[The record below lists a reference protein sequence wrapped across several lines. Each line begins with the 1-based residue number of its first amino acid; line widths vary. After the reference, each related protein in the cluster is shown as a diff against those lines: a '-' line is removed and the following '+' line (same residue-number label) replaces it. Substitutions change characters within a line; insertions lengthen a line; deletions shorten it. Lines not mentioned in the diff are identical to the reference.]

1 MTFKKASVSLIDR
14 PIDTEARDNLL
25 AAGHHPVLAD
35 CLARRGIR
43 SPEDLDPALHRLLPA
58 RGLRNIEIA
67 AQNIGQA
74 IISREHI
81 LVVGDYDAD
90 GATATAVLMR
100 GLKRLGADIS
110 FVVPDRFRFGY
121 GLTPGL
127 VDEVISAAD
136 TKRPDWIVTVDNGI
150 SCSAGVSAAQSY
162 GIQVMITDHHLPG
175 PTLPDALI
183 INPQLPDCGFPS
195 KNLAGVGVAFYL
207 LVAVRAWLAQNQSHR
222 ADHHMPRIDDLLSL
236 VALGTVADL
245 VRLDENNRRLVSQGL
260 QRIQRG
266 LAPPG
271 LTALF
276 DTCGRA
282 PQEATTQDLGLLIGP
297 RLNAAG
303 RLSDMAIGIR
313 CLLADSLEEAH
324 ALAAQ
329 LHDLNQSRRALQKSQ
344 TESAIQ
350 KTEILL
356 SRWPAELES
365 RPRALV
371 LYDPDWHQGV
381 VGLIAGNIK
390 DRIHRP
396 TLAFAPSNPG
406 SELLKGSGRSVT
418 GVHLRDILARVD
430 SLSPGLMEAFG
441 GHAMAAGVTLKQSH
455 LREFEEKLQQA
466 AEELIDPTLLAPTL
480 STDGPL
486 QSEYFSLETAKRIS
500 NQVWGQGFP
509 VPVFRNR
516 FMVRQQ
522 HRLKDRHLRLELVLA
537 EDPRRRVSGIWF
549 DGPISVPLEVTLAF
563 CLQVN
568 VYMGLETVQL
578 LIQAAEGCDRLH

>member
-1 MTFKKASVSLIDR
+1 MTFKTASVSLIDR
-14 PIDTEARDNLL
+14 PVDTKVRDDLL
-25 AAGHHPVLAD
+25 AAGLHPVLAD

-43 SPEDLDPALHRLLPA
+43 SPEDLDPALHKLLPA

-67 AQNIGQA
+67 AQNIGHA
-74 IISREHI
+74 IKAKEHI

-90 GATATAVLMR
+90 GATATAVLVL
-100 GLKRLGADIS
+100 GLKRLGAVIS
-110 FVVPDRFRFGY
+110 FLVPDRFRFGY

-127 VDEVISAAD
+127 VDDIISSVD
-136 TKRPDWIVTVDNGI
+136 VKRPDWIVTVDNGI
-150 SCSAGVSAAQSY
+150 SCAAGVSAAQSY

-175 PTLPDALI
+175 PTLPDTLI
-183 INPQLPDCGFPS
+183 INPQLPDCSFPS

-207 LVAVRAWLAQNQSHR
+207 LVAVRAWLAQNQPHR
-222 ADHHMPRIDDLLSL
+222 ADHHVPRIDDLLSL

-245 VRLDENNRRLVSQGL
+245 VRLDENNRRLVYQGL

-266 LAPPG
+266 LAPLG

-276 DTCGRA
+276 ETCGRD
-282 PQEATTQDLGLLIGP
+282 PREATTQDLGLLIAP

-303 RLSDMAIGIR
+303 RLSDMRIGIR
-313 CLLADSLEEAH
+313 CLLTDSLEEAH
-324 ALAAQ
+324 ELAAQ

-344 TESAIQ
+344 TESAVQ
-350 KTEILL
+350 QTETLL
-356 SRWPAELES
+356 SQWPAQHES
-365 RPRALV
+365 CQRALV
-371 LYDPDWHQGV
+371 LYDPNWHQGV

-390 DRIHRP
+390 DRVHRP

-406 SELLKGSGRSVT
+406 SELLKGSGRSVP

-441 GHAMAAGVTLKQSH
+441 GHAMAAGVTLKQSR
-455 LREFEEKLQQA
+455 LREFESRLQQV
-466 AEELIDPTLLAPTL
+466 AEALIDPTLLAPIL

-486 QSEYFSLETAKRIS
+486 QSDYFDLETAKRIS
-500 NQVWGQGFP
+500 SQVWGQGFP

-516 FMVRQQ
+516 FLVRQQ
-522 HRLKDRHLRLELVLA
+522 NRLKDRHLRLELVLA

-549 DGPISVPLEVTLAF
+549 DGPASVPSEVTLAF

-568 VYMGLETVQL
+568 TYLGLETLQL